1 AINRISQKIKEY
13 RGGDFKQQG
22 EIMVM
27 GTEEER
33 RLEELLLSESS
44 EFEEESQASEE
55 EDEGMGRVEGD
66 IPQDE
71 IEEEPEEETPAAS

>member
-1 AINRISQKIKEY
+1 MRMEKAINCISQKIKGY

-33 RLEELLLSESS
+33 RLEELLLSSSS
-44 EFEEESQASEE
+44 EEEPEEEE

-66 IPQDE
+66 VPQDE
-71 IEEEPEEETPAAS
+71 IEEEPEQEE

>member
-1 AINRISQKIKEY
+1 
-13 RGGDFKQQG
+13 
-22 EIMVM
+22 MVM

-44 EFEEESQASEE
+44 ESEGSEVSEE

-66 IPQDE
+66 VPQDE
-71 IEEEPEEETPAAS
+71 IEEEPEETAAA